1 MQILVSTL
9 PPYPTGYSAL
19 HHGAA
24 WGRLGCLHVLA
35 SSGADH
41 RLLTRHKENPRDIA
55 ERYGKTAC
63 VEYLDCVG
71 TQDSPLPYL
80 SPVEH

>member
-1 MQILVSTL
+1 MQISMHCR
-9 PPYPTGYSAL
+9 PPTTGYSAL

-24 WGRLGCLHVLA
+24 WGRLGCLRVLA

-41 RLLTRHKENPRDIA
+41 SLLTRHKENPRDIA

-71 TQDSPLPYL
+71 THKRL
-80 SPVEH
+80 SAVY